1 MKPTS
6 PLMGY
11 IVYMEKEYPFLF
23 EDGILRLFPP
33 TREDWRKRRRSLFQN
48 LQELKAKCQ
57 AQEWVG
63 HSRLKGQTH
72 DGDSIV
78 FSVSDLSSNDNGF
91 ESFSV
96 DYHFKYNVSYLDDE
110 QIYGFSLTGKD
121 VDRFYNPRCVFTT
134 DVSCDELGIQRT
146 GVYVE
151 NKNDNGAVCAG
162 SYRYGDTEIT
172 VSFRAVPT
180 LHFRS
185 EAPLSAHSRMIVS
198 FSKPQNLEYLL
209 QVYEHCCRFFYYV
222 CYRRNIEL
230 DSPDIYGM
238 RDGRKS
244 NEGILWFPQNDLAG
258 EVEQKDA
265 EEMIVYDD
273 LGEKMMALFPPL
285 AEDQIYLEHL
295 CPSVAERR
303 SWGIN
308 HIILMF
314 VAFEREF
321 RNLYDD
327 TIVRSDMYVEVRA
340 EVMKFLE
347 NLKENS
353 HGKKKKYIGE
363 MERTLSKTENKYA
376 DRMEKALRD
385 CEEILCPFLKYYYR
399 DDQSDD
405 LIEDICAR
413 MNQLRNDAAHG
424 NIDLQIDPVHISD
437 FAILESLIY
446 AMRLKAIGVELEKI
460 QTCLQTMKGTRMILA

>member
-1 MKPTS
+1 M
-6 PLMGY
+6 
-11 IVYMEKEYPFLF
+11 
-23 EDGILRLFPP
+23 D
-33 TREDWRKRRRSLFQN
+33 
-48 LQELKAKCQ
+48 
-57 AQEWVG
+57 
-63 HSRLKGQTH
+63 
-72 DGDSIV
+72 
-78 FSVSDLSSNDNGF
+78 
-91 ESFSV
+91 
-96 DYHFKYNVSYLDDE
+96 
-110 QIYGFSLTGKD
+110 FSLTMEKT

-295 CPSVAERR
+295 CPSVADRR

-353 HGKKKKYIGE
+353 HGKKKKYNWEDGTG
-363 MERTLSKTENKYA
+363 TLSKTENKYA

-424 NIDLQIDPVHISD
+424 QYRSAN
-437 FAILESLIY
+437 
-446 AMRLKAIGVELEKI
+446 
-460 QTCLQTMKGTRMILA
+460 